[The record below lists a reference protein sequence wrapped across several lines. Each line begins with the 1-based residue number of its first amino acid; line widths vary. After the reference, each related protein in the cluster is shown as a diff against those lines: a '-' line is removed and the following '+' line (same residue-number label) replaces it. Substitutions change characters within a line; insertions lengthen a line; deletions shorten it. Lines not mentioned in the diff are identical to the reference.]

1 MRRAALAAVAASL
14 LVLLVAPPASGSH
27 DPSGAPFDDEDFVVG
42 SFSTG
47 VATTTVDA
55 HSGPSGENPSGEITV
70 QSPLGSATGSVS
82 CLNVAGNR
90 ATVGTDLVGGFLVFF
105 EDNDGAGQDRFVP
118 VETGAAPSVC
128 PPDPLRPLVPISGD
142 ITVHDAPALPMSKEQ
157 CKRGGWR
164 NFGTRFKNEGQCVAF
179 VQRRPQP

>member
-1 MRRAALAAVAASL
+1 MGRGALAAVAASL
-14 LVLLVAPPASGSH
+14 LVLLLAPPASGSH
-27 DPSGAPFDDEDFVVG
+27 DPSGAPFDEDFVVG
-42 SFSTG
+42 SFPTG

-55 HSGPSGENPSGEITV
+55 HSGPSGENPRGEITV

-105 EDNDGAGQDRFVP
+105 EDSDGAGQDRFFP

-142 ITVHDAPALPMSKEQ
+142 ITVHDAPALPTSKEQ
-157 CKRGGWR
+157 CKNGGWR
-164 NFGTRFKNEGQCVAF
+164 QFGFKNQGQCVAF
-179 VQRRPQP
+179 VERRPNP